1 MSVESALAFIASIE
15 SSARESYAMRRE
27 RRFEHV
33 KRIVLA
39 ALEALESPI
48 GNAEHSW
55 DPVHVL
61 THAQHYIEALHDAPA
76 DAQAIDGLRSVIHRI
91 HGFPDDERTASM
103 LRVCDNL
110 TDLVSHE
117 MPQQVEREVAVPTRG
132 ECIATVSNIAYDPNR
147 QCCIIE
153 LTCTDERR
161 RRLEAREVVAQLGRL
176 PYIGQQLS
184 IAVDGERVLVYS
196 GQRRSRHEHALAG

>member
-15 SSARESYAMRRE
+15 SSARESYAIRRE
-27 RRFEHV
+27 CRFQHV
-33 KRIVLA
+33 KRIVIT
-39 ALEALESPI
+39 ALEALESPA
-48 GNAEHSW
+48 GSAEHSW

-61 THAQHYIEALHDAPA
+61 TRAQRYIEALQDAPS
-76 DAQAIDGLRSVIHRI
+76 DAEAIDGLRSVIHRI
-91 HGFPDDERTASM
+91 HGLPDDERTASM

-110 TDLVSHE
+110 MDLVSRE
-117 MPQQVEREVAVPTRG
+117 MPQHVEREVAVPTRG

-147 QCCIIE
+147 QCCMIE
-153 LTCTDERR
+153 LTCTDER

-184 IAVDGERVLVYS
+184 IAVDGERTLVYS
-196 GQRRSRHEHALAG
+196 GHRRPRHEHALAG